1 MIPGRCDGETRGNDS
16 GALHWA
22 GVLRFGDLST
32 HRKHH
37 GCVHARIIRRDS
49 HGVSLTL
56 YPNVKLMEGDG
67 HEKTA
72 RGRLGYR
79 GDYETGVISVA
90 KYR

>member
-37 GCVHARIIRRDS
+37 GRVHACIIRRDS

-56 YPNVKLMEGDG
+56 YPNVKLTEGDG
-67 HEKTA
+67 HEKS
-72 RGRLGYR
+72 RL
-79 GDYETGVISVA
+79 EAAGV
-90 KYR
+90 